1 MDIMK
6 AYTYIRGWGVGVSIG
21 EIDVRFDCSV
31 EHAYM
36 KLCAINNYLASTNGN
51 ASGSTMI

>member
-6 AYTYIRGWGVGVSIG
+6 AYTYFRGWGVGVSIG

-31 EHAYM
+31 EHAYV
-36 KLCAINNYLASTNGN
+36 KLYAINNYLASTNGN
-51 ASGSTMI
+51 ASGSTMV